1 MKAEKYWRNEI
12 TRQNGIIQSLE
23 EHRAKMLNEI
33 AHLDRQLSQEISV
46 LEGLER
52 IAKGSE

>member
-1 MKAEKYWRNEI
+1 MKAEKYWQNEI
-12 TRQNGIIQSLE
+12 IRQNNIIQNLE
-23 EHRAKMLNEI
+23 EHRAKILHEI
-33 AHLDRQLSQEISV
+33 DHLDRQLSQEISV

>member
-1 MKAEKYWRNEI
+1 MKAEKYWQNEI

-33 AHLDRQLSQEISV
+33 DHLDRQLSQEISV

>member
-1 MKAEKYWRNEI
+1 MKAEKYWQNEI
-12 TRQNGIIQSLE
+12 IRQNDIIQNLE
-23 EHRAKMLNEI
+23 EHRAKILHEVD
-33 AHLDRQLSQEISV
+33 HLDRQLSQEISV